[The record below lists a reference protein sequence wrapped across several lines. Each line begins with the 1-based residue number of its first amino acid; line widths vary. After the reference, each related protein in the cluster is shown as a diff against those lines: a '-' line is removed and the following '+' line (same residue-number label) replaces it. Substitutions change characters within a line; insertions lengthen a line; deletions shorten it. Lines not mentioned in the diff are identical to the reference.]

1 MPSLLLKTRLEDI
14 FSCVRSTCGVIPSV
28 YKTGHS
34 HYFRHAL
41 QRFWV
46 QGKSAKLGGWRW
58 RDAPQRWLRANAS
71 SLSTK
76 TGPWTPEASGT
87 AGSRAAGVP
96 RSSPS
101 MWKVSTKPSSSK
113 GCGRS
118 TGRLMHS
125 SCQNILPAIHPVNMP
140 SLSFAWKGICYGI
153 LIHGLCS
160 RC

>member
-1 MPSLLLKTRLEDI
+1 MLAGRWENAFPASKGKAVGDVLMYKVNLWHHSLYPCAR
-14 FSCVRSTCGVIPSV
+14 
-28 YKTGHS
+28 
-34 HYFRHAL
+34 
-41 QRFWV
+41 
-46 QGKSAKLGGWRW
+46 KLGLC
-58 RDAPQRWLRANAS
+58 QT
-71 SLSTK
+71 STLVLLHPSPK
-76 TGPWTPEASGT
+76 CP
-87 AGSRAAGVP
+87 AGSMELAWCSPEVP
-96 RSSPS
+96 KGHACPLPFKNSPWGLWS
-101 MWKVSTKPSSSK
+101 CRVPLCSHSTPKMSTKPSSSK

>member
-1 MPSLLLKTRLEDI
+1 MPSPLPKARLEEMS
-14 FSCVRSTCGVIPSV
+14 SCTRSTCGTIPSIHV
-28 YKTGHS
+28 LGHS
-34 HYFRHAL
+34 GC
-41 QRFWV
+41 QT
-46 QGKSAKLGGWRW
+46 
-58 RDAPQRWLRANAS
+58 
-71 SLSTK
+71 STLVLLHPSPK
-76 TGPWTPEASGT
+76 CP
-87 AGSRAAGVP
+87 AGSMELAWCSPEVP
-96 RSSPS
+96 KGHACPLPSKSSPWGLWS
-101 MWKVSTKPSSSK
+101 RQVPLCSHSTLKMSTKPSSSK